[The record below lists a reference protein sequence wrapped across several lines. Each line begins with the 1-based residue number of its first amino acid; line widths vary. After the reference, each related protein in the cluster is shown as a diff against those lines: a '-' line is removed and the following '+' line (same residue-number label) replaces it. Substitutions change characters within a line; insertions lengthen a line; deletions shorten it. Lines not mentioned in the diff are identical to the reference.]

1 MSTERIPK
9 TAIITGGSSGMGL
22 GVARAYVERGGNVV
36 LNGRNESKFLFYT
49 KIRAMVSG
57 LLR

>member
-1 MSTERIPK
+1 MSTEQITK

-36 LNGRNESKFLFYT
+36 LNGRSEYVVDGGMT
-49 KIRAMVSG
+49 EV
-57 LLR
+57 